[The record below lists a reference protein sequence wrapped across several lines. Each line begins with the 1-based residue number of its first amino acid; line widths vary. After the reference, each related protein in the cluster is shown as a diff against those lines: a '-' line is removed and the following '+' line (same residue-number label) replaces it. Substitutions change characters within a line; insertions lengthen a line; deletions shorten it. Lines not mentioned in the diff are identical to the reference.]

1 MELFAIPF
9 AGGSEHC
16 YRDLE
21 KQFTAIQMTVLAL
34 PGRGKLISQPCI
46 TSIDDMVNYL
56 FQELQ
61 ERLYQ
66 PYALFGHSMGAFI
79 ACMLSR
85 KIDSA
90 GLPMPKAVML
100 SGRKAPSI
108 KEHEI
113 KHTMPTAQFRTML
126 QELGGVPDA
135 VWQDEDIM
143 TLFEPILRADFE
155 LLETFQYQEQQ
166 ALDVPFYLYLG
177 KDDEISAEQAQAW
190 QKETSQPLNITYF
203 KGGHFY
209 FQQDAALLAKKISEK
224 LISPLVTETDSD
236 ARYDYAR

>member
-21 KQFTAIQMTVLAL
+21 KHFTAIRMTVQAL

-46 TSIDDMVNYL
+46 TAIDEMVDYL
-56 FQELQ
+56 FQELR
-61 ERLYQ
+61 ERFNQ

-85 KIDSA
+85 KIHHE
-90 GLPMPKAVML
+90 GLPMPRALML

-113 KHTMPTAQFRTML
+113 KHTMPSAQFRTML

-155 LLETFQYQEQQ
+155 LLETYQYHQQQ
-166 ALDVPFYLYLG
+166 ALDVPFYLFLG
-177 KDDEISAEQAQAW
+177 EDDEISAEQAQAW
-190 QKETSQPLNITYF
+190 QKETSQPLTITYF

-209 FQQDAALLAKKISEK
+209 FQKDAGLLAEMISEK
-224 LISPLVTETDSD
+224 LISQLETTSDSD
-236 ARYDYAR
+236 ARYYLAE